1 MIFLKISAKK
11 ILDICNGTLL
21 NGNEDSLIEKY
32 SIDTRSINKGDIY
45 VAINGENVNGNK
57 FIGDAFS
64 KGAIGCIID
73 EKISDELLQN
83 YKDKI
88 IIKVENTILALQ
100 QIASYIRMQYDIPV
114 IAITGSVG
122 KTSTKDIV
130 ASVVSKKYNVLKTE
144 GNLNNHIGLPMTIL
158 SLDNQNAIVVEM
170 GMSHFKEISVLSK
183 IAKPT
188 ISVITNIGTSHIG
201 NLGSRENILKAK
213 LEILDGMGENGSLII
228 NNDNDLLH
236 DWSQKNTYKIIY
248 TYGINNLS
256 NYTATN
262 IIQNEYSS
270 TFNINN
276 NKIDVN
282 VSGKHFIY
290 NALAAFT
297 VGKLL
302 NIDEKDIIKGISE
315 FKLTAKRMEMRKT
328 SNNSIIIED
337 YYNASL
343 ESTSM
348 ALDVLSTL
356 NAKKKIAV
364 LGDILELGDFSDEIH
379 KKIGRELIKY
389 NIDVL
394 ITVGKAAKNIA
405 TEAEKNGIKNI
416 YVCDNNM
423 EAVSYL
429 KQENEKNSAIL
440 IKASH
445 GMNFGEIAKEI
456 N

>member
-32 SIDTRSINKGDIY
+32 SIDTRSINKGDMY
-45 VAINGENVNGNK
+45 VAIKGENVDGNN
-57 FIGDAFS
+57 FICDAFD
-64 KGAIGCIID
+64 KGAIGCITDGEIPN
-73 EKISDELLQN
+73 ELLQN
-83 YKDKI
+83 YKDKL

-130 ASVVSKKYNVLKTE
+130 ASIVSKKYNVLKTE

-170 GMSHFKEISVLSK
+170 GMNHFKEISVLSK

-188 ISVITNIGTSHIG
+188 IAVITNIGTSHIG

-213 LEILDGMGENGSLII
+213 LEILDGMGKNGSLII

-236 DWSQKNTYKIIY
+236 DWSKKSKNKNIY
-248 TYGINNLS
+248 TYGINNSS

-262 IIQNEYSS
+262 ILQNEYSS

-276 NKIDVN
+276 NKININ

-302 NIDEKDIIKGISE
+302 DINEKDIIEGIAE
-315 FKLTAKRMEMRKT
+315 FKLTSKRMEIRKM

-337 YYNASL
+337 YYNASF
-343 ESTSM
+343 ESTLM
-348 ALDVLSTL
+348 ALDVLSKI
-356 NAKKKIAV
+356 NSKKKIAV
-364 LGDILELGDFSDEIH
+364 LGDILELGNFSDEIH
-379 KKIGRELIKY
+379 KKIGMELIKY
-389 NIDVL
+389 NIDAL
-394 ITVGKAAKNIA
+394 ITVGKAAKSIA
-405 TEAEKNGIKNI
+405 SEAKKIGIGKI
-416 YVCDNNM
+416 YICDNNM
-423 EAVSYL
+423 EAIHFL
-429 KQENEKNSAIL
+429 NQEIQDNSAIL

-456 N
+456 K